1 MKARVTHILY
11 LIFLLLFLLL
21 SCIFAPLLIFV
32 ELLFMVLFTRLLK
45 KYLIKKYSIL
55 NKYLMNKEYDKIIE
69 LCLINFNK
77 TYSLMEYNTCY
88 SYLVNAYLFKDEIEK
103 VKELLKINTRYARGF
118 NFYYIRMIIALDNKD
133 YKEFSKYYN
142 KLVLIKRPIYKDQIY
157 LAKLIK
163 TMIDTKVYNE
173 EIIEKSSFVLVH
185 RIVSI
190 YKEGNEIEFIN
201 KEEVTIK
208 LVNVKILDI
217 LLIISIVSLFV
228 AMGLIALL
236 MGKNNYHV
244 DESSYYFIKYLRIF
258 LLFAIFPLLLFIY
271 GIKYYN
277 QTGNGKIYRVISLFL
292 LVIFL
297 VPGTSS
303 FIYTKDYES
312 ADEYLNY
319 IEEVIDVEVDET
331 SIIIVNEKD
340 VITSTSYNFN
350 YKSIIRFEDN
360 EKEVYNSINSN
371 INFLDYVN
379 EDIKEFIGPYF
390 FISNLEASKYLLY
403 CIDIRSY
410 NVVYDV
416 SGYRYLMVAYSDTS
430 NYLSVYDIYHK

>member
-11 LIFLLLFLLL
+11 LIFLLLFLVF

-32 ELLFMVLFTRLLK
+32 ELLFMILFTRLLK
-45 KYLIKKYSIL
+45 KYLTKKYSIL
-55 NKYLMNKEYDKIIE
+55 NKYLINKEYDKIIE
-69 LCLINFNK
+69 LCLVNFNK
-77 TYSLMEYNTCY
+77 TYSLIEYNTCY
-88 SYLVNAYLFKDEIEK
+88 SYLVNAYLFKDEIDK

-133 YKEFSKYYN
+133 YKEFTKYYN

-173 EIIEKSSFVLVH
+173 EIIEKSSFALVH

-228 AMGLIALL
+228 AMGIIALL

-244 DESSYYFIKYLRIF
+244 DESSYYFVKYLRIL
-258 LLFAIFPLLLFIY
+258 LLFSIFPLLLFIY

-297 VPGTSS
+297 VSGTSS

-319 IEEVIDVEVDET
+319 IEEIIDVEVDET

-340 VITSTSYNFN
+340 VITSTAYNFN

>member
-45 KYLIKKYSIL
+45 KYLTQKYSIL

-69 LCLINFNK
+69 LCLTNFNK

-88 SYLVNAYLFKDEIEK
+88 SYLVNAYLFKDEIDK
-103 VKELLKINTRYARGF
+103 VKELLKINTRYTRGF

-133 YKEFSKYYN
+133 YKEFTKYYN
-142 KLVLIKRPIYKDQIY
+142 KLVLIKRPIYNDQIY

-173 EIIEKSSFVLVH
+173 EIIEKSSFALVH

-190 YKEGNEIEFIN
+190 YKEGNEIEFFD

-228 AMGLIALL
+228 AMGLITLL
-236 MGKNNYHV
+236 MGSYHV
-244 DESSYYFIKYLRIF
+244 DESSYYFIKYLKIF
-258 LLFAIFPLLLFIY
+258 LLFAIFPFILFIY

-277 QTGNGKIYRVISLFL
+277 QTGKGKAYRVISLFFL
-292 LVIFL
+292 IIFI

-303 FIYTKDYES
+303 FIYIKDHTS
-312 ADEYLNY
+312 NDEYINY
-319 IEEVIDVEVDET
+319 IEEIIDVEVDET
-331 SIIIVNEKD
+331 SVIIVNEKD

-350 YKSIIRFEDN
+350 YKSVIRFEDN